1 MSASRQAT
9 HVRPWRTSLP
19 SPSSGRRD
27 LETPISPLPERLGDL
42 IPERLDDVFERRAVF
57 GLDQDVGLHAGGDPL
72 GREARIFLCQ
82 DGNPYCVEDRAGL
95 LFDTLRSPI
104 MRLIVV
110 LVFAAPAAVA
120 GYALVRGVTEDAVPS
135 EIWRQVFCIMGGAF
149 VFVSALT
156 RLAGGMGQPAK

>member
-1 MSASRQAT
+1 MVGVTTAQFAYHT
-9 HVRPWRTSLP
+9 GAGFIGAGPV
-19 SPSSGRRD
+19 G
-27 LETPISPLPERLGDL
+27 
-42 IPERLDDVFERRAVF
+42 FAAAVAAF
-57 GLDQDVGLHAGGDPL
+57 GILA
-72 GREARIFLCQ
+72 
-82 DGNPYCVEDRAGL
+82 L

-110 LVFAAPAAVA
+110 LVFAAPAAIA

-156 RLAGGMGQPAK
+156 LLAGGMGQPAK